1 MVYSLQ
7 NVLQYESFIMCIVF
21 LLNGVF
27 PVIVYKVCIF
37 YNWVNNDLGF
47 YDNSIHAYSENRH
60 LGNVRYGPV
69 GNLLNGHTQFCL
81 ETYFAEM
88 DISSL

>member
-1 MVYSLQ
+1 MIYVIIKSFFLHVIKMVYSLQ
-7 NVLQYESFIMCIVF
+7 NVLQYESFFMCIVF

-47 YDNSIHAYSENRH
+47 YDNSIHA
-60 LGNVRYGPV
+60 
-69 GNLLNGHTQFCL
+69 
-81 ETYFAEM
+81 
-88 DISSL
+88 